1 MNYLRI
7 AGGVLIILLV
17 AVGWGQYR
25 QIGLQRELIEKQEV
39 AIDTAIQ
46 NTEKV
51 LGIVEKNDVLM
62 TDLLMAQG
70 QVNSSLIAR
79 QQEIRRLQN
88 DIEEVREWA
97 NQSLPANP
105 RTNGDLNLTLEQTE
119 ADWAVCAAQVDMI
132 FVCQNKAKTDA
143 QASSSP

>member
-1 MNYLRI
+1 VNYLRI

-17 AVGWGQYR
+17 AVGWGQYH

-97 NQSLPANP
+97 KQSLPADIIRLRQRP
-105 RTNGDLNLTLEQTE
+105 ATTGASGYGQSVSPGS
-119 ADWAVCAAQVDMI
+119 AVR
-132 FVCQNKAKTDA
+132 
-143 QASSSP
+143 ASAGESKNER